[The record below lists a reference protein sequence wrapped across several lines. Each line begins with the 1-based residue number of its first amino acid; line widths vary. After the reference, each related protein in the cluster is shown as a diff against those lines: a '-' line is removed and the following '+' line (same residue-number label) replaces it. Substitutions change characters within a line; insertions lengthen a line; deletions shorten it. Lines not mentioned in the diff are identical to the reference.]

1 MANLSLFHTPH
12 AKLAMT
18 SHCIHSGARS
28 AALCTQYVFMA
39 SFARVVPK
47 RVNFA
52 MRSDWLH
59 ANSDLTHALHL
70 AVVEA
75 LYGEE

>member
-1 MANLSLFHTPH
+1 
-12 AKLAMT
+12 
-18 SHCIHSGARS
+18 
-28 AALCTQYVFMA
+28 MA